1 VTLLGRSCRTA
12 LFVSL
17 MPVAAAA
24 QSAGVLLTEG
34 VRAYRDLQFAA
45 AAQLLRRALEPAD
58 TRGLSPADRSRA
70 LMYLGAAEVFA
81 EERDHA
87 VVAFRTLVLADPRFR
102 PDSLVFPPRVT
113 RVYDEVLQTTK
124 AIALAAPLEARL
136 RAGDGRFTVRA
147 YATSQ
152 HRMEARITSA
162 QGHPIA
168 TLHRGPVADSVV
180 LTWDGLDS
188 AGSVVP
194 AGRYTVVVTS
204 SLAPDQDLRSVRLP
218 LQVTLRAADTLP
230 WPETPPGTGGRWDL
244 RVLVPGAVLGAA
256 LIVPAVLG
264 AGGATG
270 TRIGLGVAVGT
281 VGIIGGRR
289 PAPGPSAGA
298 DAIWRARVATVQEE
312 NRRRRAAPELVIRT
326 GPPEFREGPAE

>member
-1 VTLLGRSCRTA
+1 MTLQGHFCRTA

-24 QSAGVLLTEG
+24 QRADVLLTEG
-34 VRAYRDLQFAA
+34 IRAYRDLKFAA
-45 AAQLLRRALEPAD
+45 AAQLLRRALEAAD
-58 TRGLSPADRSRA
+58 TGGPSPADRSRA

-87 VVAFRTLVLADPRFR
+87 VAAFRTLVLADPRFR

-124 AIALAAPLEARL
+124 AIALAAPREARL
-136 RAGDGRFTVRA
+136 RAGDGQFTVHA
-147 YATSQ
+147 YATSR
-152 HRMEARITSA
+152 HRIEARITSVE
-162 QGHPIA
+162 GHPVA

-180 LTWDGLDS
+180 LSWNGLDS

-204 SLAPDQDLRSVRLP
+204 SLTPDQDLRSVRLP
-218 LQVTLRAADTLP
+218 LQVTHRSADTLA
-230 WPETPPGTGGRWDL
+230 WPDAPAGTGGRWDARL
-244 RVLVPGAVLGAA
+244 LVPGAVLGAA

-264 AGGATG
+264 AGGAKG

-289 PAPGPSAGA
+289 PASGPSAVA
-298 DAIWRARVATVQEE
+298 DADWRARVATVREE
-312 NRRRRAAPELVIRT
+312 NRRRRTAPELVIRT